1 MGKVLQQGESYEDDA
16 VKKESNDAINGP
28 EHDTAAPKNDKI
40 KYIAL
45 AGVAILVVL
54 VLLGIILMKGM
65 NKNEE
70 TAEVTADDT
79 YVEDDNPAAA
89 LLNSDPA
96 VTGEYTEDSSST
108 TDMQDTS
115 STAEYSNTED
125 IELRKRGYTADEIEF
140 SREHGISYEDM
151 IAQAD
156 ADIENQQRQVLAS
169 LSDEGSE
176 AYQTL
181 LNMTWLQGADL
192 SITDATYDE
201 FGNLSVYEE
210 TKTMNIDYTKVP
222 AKGTQL
228 FLKCNLLD
236 YGVAFMTVAPDR
248 WLQLADSGNILVNV
262 TFEHWNDVIVVKDI
276 YELDAGDRDDYFQT
290 QEDLNNANVDEV
302 QP

>member
-70 TAEVTADDT
+70 TADVTAEDT

-96 VTGEYTEDSSST
+96 VTGEYTEDSAST

-236 YGVAFMTVAPDR
+236 YGVAFMTVEPDR

-276 YELDAGDRDDYFQT
+276 YELDAGDRDDYFQS

>member
-28 EHDTAAPKNDKI
+28 EHDTAAPKNDKV

-65 NKNEE
+65 NKNEDAADIS
-70 TAEVTADDT
+70 TDDT
-79 YVEDDNPAAA
+79 YVEDDNPASA
-89 LLNSDPA
+89 LLNSDPS
-96 VTGEYTEDSSST
+96 VTGEYTEETPTVDA
-108 TDMQDTS
+108 QDTS
-115 STAEYSNTED
+115 TSAEYSNTED

-140 SREHGISYEDM
+140 SREHGISYDDM

-192 SITDATYDE
+192 NITDATYDE

-228 FLKCNLLD
+228 LLKCNLLD
-236 YGVAFMTVAPDR
+236 YGVAFMSVAPDR
-248 WLQLADSGNILVNV
+248 WLQLADSGNILVSV
-262 TFEHWNDVIVVKDI
+262 TFEHWNDVVVVTDI
-276 YELDAGDRDDYFQT
+276 YEIDAGDRDDYFQT
-290 QEDLNNANVDEV
+290 PEDLNNANADEV

>member
-70 TAEVTADDT
+70 AADVTAEDT

-96 VTGEYTEDSSST
+96 VTGEYTEDSASS

-276 YELDAGDRDDYFQT
+276 YELDAGDRDDYLQS

>member
-54 VLLGIILMKGM
+54 VLLGIILTKGI

-70 TAEVTADDT
+70 TADITADDT
-79 YVEDDNPAAA
+79 YVEDDNPASA
-89 LLNSDPA
+89 LLNSDPS
-96 VTGEYTEDSSST
+96 VTGEYTEDSPT
-108 TDMQDTS
+108 TDVQDTS
-115 STAEYSNTED
+115 TADEYSNTED

-140 SREHGISYEDM
+140 SREHGIPYDDM

-236 YGVAFMTVAPDR
+236 YGVAFMTVSPDR

-262 TFEHWNDVIVVKDI
+262 TFEHWNDIIVVKDI
-276 YELDAGDRDDYFQT
+276 YELDAGDRDDYFQS

>member
-1 MGKVLQQGESYEDDA
+1 MGKVLQQGESYEDDD

-54 VLLGIILMKGM
+54 VLLVIILMKGI

-70 TAEVTADDT
+70 TADVTADDT

-276 YELDAGDRDDYFQT
+276 YELDAGDRDDYFQS

>member
-28 EHDTAAPKNDKI
+28 EHDTAAPKNDKV

-65 NKNEE
+65 NKNEDAADIS
-70 TAEVTADDT
+70 TDDT
-79 YVEDDNPAAA
+79 YVEDDNPASA
-89 LLNSDPA
+89 LLNSDPS
-96 VTGEYTEDSSST
+96 VTGEYTEETPTVDA
-108 TDMQDTS
+108 QDTS
-115 STAEYSNTED
+115 TSAEYSNTED

-140 SREHGISYEDM
+140 SREHGISYDDM

-192 SITDATYDE
+192 NITDATYDE

-228 FLKCNLLD
+228 LLKCNLLD
-236 YGVAFMTVAPDR
+236 YGVAFMSVAPDR
-248 WLQLADSGNILVNV
+248 WLQLADSGNILVSV
-262 TFEHWNDVIVVKDI
+262 TFEHWNDVVVVTDI
-276 YELDAGDRDDYFQT
+276 YEIDAGDRDDYFQT
-290 QEDLNNANVDEV
+290 QEDLNNANADEV

>member
-28 EHDTAAPKNDKI
+28 EHDTVAPKNDKI

-70 TAEVTADDT
+70 TADVTAEDT

-96 VTGEYTEDSSST
+96 VTGEYTEDSAST

-236 YGVAFMTVAPDR
+236 YERPYNSTGC
-248 WLQLADSGNILVNV
+248 
-262 TFEHWNDVIVVKDI
+262 
-276 YELDAGDRDDYFQT
+276 
-290 QEDLNNANVDEV
+290 
-302 QP
+302 

>member
-28 EHDTAAPKNDKI
+28 EHDTASPKNDKI
-40 KYIAL
+40 KYIAI

-70 TAEVTADDT
+70 AADVTAEDT

-108 TDMQDTS
+108 TDMQDAS

-140 SREHGISYEDM
+140 SREHGISYDDM

-276 YELDAGDRDDYFQT
+276 YELDAGDRDDYFQS

>member
-28 EHDTAAPKNDKI
+28 EHDTTASKNDKI

-54 VLLGIILMKGM
+54 VLLGIILMKGI
-65 NKNEE
+65 NKNED
-70 TAEVTADDT
+70 TADVTADDT

-96 VTGEYTEDSSST
+96 VTGEYTEDSSSS

-228 FLKCNLLD
+228 FLKCNLQD
-236 YGVAFMTVAPDR
+236 YGVAFITVAPDR

-276 YELDAGDRDDYFQT
+276 YELDAGDRDDYFQS